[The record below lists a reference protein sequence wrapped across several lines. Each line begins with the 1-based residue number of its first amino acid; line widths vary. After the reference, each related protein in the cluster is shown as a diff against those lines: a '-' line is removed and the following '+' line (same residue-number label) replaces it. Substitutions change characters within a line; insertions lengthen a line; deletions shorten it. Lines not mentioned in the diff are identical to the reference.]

1 MFGFFFSETKIHNFE
16 EAQGNDQKMF
26 AKFHKGMLDRGVYLA
41 CSSFEAGFIS
51 TATSNEIIDEAI
63 KAAYETLAEL
73 SKNS

>member
-1 MFGFFFSETKIHNFE
+1 
-16 EAQGNDQKMF
+16 MF

-51 TATSNEIIDEAI
+51 TATTDEMIDEAI

-73 SKNS
+73 TK